1 MQNLAD
7 ARWVRCRTGGSGD
20 NIARAFCREITNTD
34 DPFRFKDANDFP
46 QMFIA
51 RDEQRCALDWR

>member
-7 ARWVRCRTGGSGD
+7 ARWVRCRTGGAGD
-20 NIARAFCREITNTD
+20 NITRAFCREITNTD

-51 RDEQRCALDWR
+51 RDE